1 MAKLSPQDFTLIKDV
16 VGEVEKSTSAE
27 IVPLV
32 LAHSGD
38 YRWVH
43 TAMSFQGLLFG
54 MMVGLGIESF
64 APHSFG
70 FETYTVSEDRWL
82 ILAGG
87 ALGFLASLVPSLS
100 RMFLGQDRLHAE
112 VDKRSHAEF
121 VRQGCAETTGRT
133 GVLVLV
139 SLFEREIQIVA
150 DRGIQEKMV
159 ALEGPAIW
167 DTLCGEFIVFAKE
180 GKAIEGLAHVIRR
193 LGTVLAKHFPD
204 NGLGSP
210 GLSNELRTDKS

>member
-1 MAKLSPQDFTLIKDV
+1 MANLKPEDFKRIKDV
-16 VGEVEKSTSAE
+16 VGEVEKSTTAE

-32 LAHSGD
+32 IAHSGE

-54 MMVGLGIESF
+54 MIVGLGLESF
-64 APHSFG
+64 APHFFGHESFSL
-70 FETYTVSEDRWL
+70 SEDRWI

-87 ALGFLASLVPSLS
+87 ALGFLASLIPRFT
-100 RMFLGQDRLHAE
+100 RMYIGQDRLHSE
-112 VDKRSHAEF
+112 VDKRAHAEF
-121 VRQGCAETTGRT
+121 VRQGCVETTSRT

-150 DRGIQEKMV
+150 DRGIQEKMI
-159 ALEGPAIW
+159 ALEGATIW
-167 DTLCGEFIVFAKE
+167 NTLCAEFATFAKD
-180 GKAIEGLAHVIRR
+180 GKAIDGLAHVIRR
-193 LGTVLAKHFPD
+193 LGGVLAKHFPD
-204 NGLGSP
+204 DGIQTG